1 MKFKA
6 LISVSAA
13 TLTVAAMSTPVLAD
27 ITTFAAYSLVSV
39 DNLYLKDGAAGSANV
54 FASSNGTTAGPVA
67 VYFSFENGNPILD
80 AAVNHITANLTFTAP
95 TVGNAVLFSGQYFQ
109 ALGAGGFTL
118 KTTAPITVYHTT
130 YATGSNLLSGT
141 FTSTLLTGAKGSS
154 SGGIDADNQAD
165 TGDGLILTSDFV
177 RIAPTA
183 DVDAAISLTAILPKL
198 GAAAN
203 SPLNSFRAASSGQFS
218 SDPNPS
224 AIAVPEPASWALML
238 AGFGLAG
245 ASLRRR
251 QMVRTA

>member
-39 DNLYLKDGAAGSANV
+39 DNLYLKDGAAGSANL

-95 TVGNAVLFSGQYFQ
+95 TSGNAVLFAGTYIQP
-109 ALGAGGFTL
+109 LGAGGFSL
-118 KTTAPITVYHTT
+118 RTTAPITVYHTT
-130 YATGSNLLSGT
+130 YATGSNLLTGT
-141 FTSTLLTGAKGSS
+141 FSNSALVGKKGSTS
-154 SGGIDADNQAD
+154 AKINADNTTE
-165 TGDGLILTSDFV
+165 TGDSLFLTSDFLN
-177 RIAPTA
+177 IAPSA
-183 DVDAAISLTAILPKL
+183 DVDAAFQLTAITPKL
-198 GAAAN
+198 IAAAN
-203 SPLNSFRAASSGQFS
+203 SPLSDFRAASGGQFS
-218 SDPNPS
+218 SDPSPT
-224 AIAVPEPASWALML
+224 AAAVPEPASWALML

-251 QMVRTA
+251 QRLSAV